1 MFFLKNCDKKFILD
15 AFLEVLIGK
24 DENFNILTLRKV
36 YLTKGQKKNNNNV
49 HTCRTVRDTLSRSK
63 TARINNPRNYA
74 FFKSTFDITNASYL

>member
-63 TARINNPRNYA
+63 HVDCTILWP
-74 FFKSTFDITNASYL
+74 STKMETVIKTSA